1 MWIQER
7 VQFKVGL
14 FICYSNMALV
24 ENGAEFLH
32 VIISLAALLF
42 AAKIFAEIFHR
53 LKMPI
58 VLGELLAGIVI
69 GPFAIGGLIFFDG
82 EALVSLN
89 ETIRNIGEISAIVIL
104 FVAGLEIT
112 PREFLRG
119 GAASFT
125 VGSLGVVVPFFVGFV
140 VLSFF
145 GLDAL
150 ESMLVAT
157 ALTATSIAI
166 SVQVLTEL
174 GKMQT
179 KEARLILGAAIVDD
193 ILAIA
198 VLSVVTTMVQTG
210 DTSPAITDVI
220 FLILQILGLFAALLI
235 GSIFLIPKLL
245 HVERLWK
252 SKGSIEGIVTASFF
266 GAAGIAAFVGLS
278 PIVGAFAVGM
288 AVASTRLIKQVDQY
302 AEKLLIIFGPL
313 FFAII
318 GAQVD
323 LRGVNF
329 NVLYLSGI
337 VIAIA
342 VTTKI
347 VGCGLPSILFL
358 KDKTKALRVG
368 VGMVSRGEVGL
379 IVAGVG
385 VSTGALTSDIYTTV
399 IIMVAL
405 TTIITPIWLKKSY
418 TSETNLTAQP
428 ASKSRDE
435 NK

>member
-1 MWIQER
+1 
-7 VQFKVGL
+7 
-14 FICYSNMALV
+14 MALV
-24 ENGAEFLH
+24 ESSTEFLH
-32 VIISLAALLF
+32 VIISLAILLF
-42 AAKIFAEIFHR
+42 TAKIFAEIFHR

-69 GPFAIGGLIFFDG
+69 GPFALGGLIFFDG
-82 EALVSLN
+82 EPIVELD
-89 ETIRNIGEISAIVIL
+89 ETVRDIGVISAIVIL

-125 VGSLGVVVPFFVGFV
+125 VGSIGVIVPFFVGFV
-140 VLSFF
+140 VLTFF
-145 GLDAL
+145 GLEAL

-166 SVQVLTEL
+166 SVQLLTEL

-210 DTSPAITDVI
+210 DTSPQITDII
-220 FLILQILGLFAALLI
+220 FLILQILALFAALLI
-235 GSIFLIPKLL
+235 GSIVLIPRLL
-245 HVERLWK
+245 HVEKLWK

-288 AVASTRLIKQVDQY
+288 AVASTRLIKQVDEY

-323 LRGVNF
+323 LRGVNLE
-329 NVLYLSGI
+329 VLYLSGI
-337 VIAIA
+337 VILLAI
-342 VTTKI
+342 VTKI
-347 VGCGLPSILFL
+347 VGCGLPSLIFL

-368 VGMVSRGEVGL
+368 IGMISRGEVGL

-385 VSTGALTSDIYTTV
+385 VSAGVLTSDIYTTV

-405 TTIITPIWLKKSY
+405 TTIITPIWLKRSFMK
-418 TSETNLTAQP
+418 ETNSMSQH
-428 ASKSRDE
+428 S
-435 NK
+435 

>member
-1 MWIQER
+1 
-7 VQFKVGL
+7 L
-14 FICYSNMALV
+14 PS
-24 ENGAEFLH
+24 
-32 VIISLAALLF
+32 
-42 AAKIFAEIFHR
+42 
-53 LKMPI
+53 
-58 VLGELLAGIVI
+58 
-69 GPFAIGGLIFFDG
+69 AIGGLVLFEG
-82 EALVSLN
+82 EPLVLLD
-89 ETIRNIGEISAIVIL
+89 ETIRDIGGIAAIVIL

-125 VGSLGVVVPFFVGFV
+125 VGTVGVILPFFVGFA
-140 VLSFF
+140 VLTIF
-145 GLDAL
+145 GLNAL
-150 ESMLVAT
+150 ETMLVAT

-210 DTSPAITDVI
+210 DTSPQVTDVM

-235 GSIFLIPKLL
+235 GSVFLIPRLL
-245 HVERLWK
+245 HGERLWK

-266 GAAGIAAFVGLS
+266 GIAAFVGLS
-278 PIVGAFAVGM
+278 PIVGAFSVGM
-288 AVASTRLIKQVDQY
+288 AVASTRLIKQVDEF

-318 GAQVD
+318 GAQVVMV
-323 LRGVNF
+323 RGVNLD
-329 NVLYLSGI
+329 VLYLSGI

-342 VTTKI
+342 VATKV
-347 VGCGLPSILFL
+347 VGCGLPSLIFL
-358 KDKTKALRVG
+358 KDKTKAFRVG
-368 VGMVSRGEVGL
+368 IGMISRGQVGL

-385 VSTGALTSDIYTTV
+385 VSTGALSSDNYTTV

-405 TTIITPIWLKKSY
+405 TTIITPIWLKRSY
-418 TSETNLTAQP
+418 MKDMNMMHTDAAN
-428 ASKSRDE
+428 
-435 NK
+435 